1 MLSISY
7 NLVRTRSVHRHSIKF
22 QYSST
27 LNSES
32 FYDDLLS
39 ITFLASKIEFEIEV
53 EVEIEIDVKERSSI
67 EEFSSLKII
76 FSSND
81 IVTDTYST
89 S

>member
-53 EVEIEIDVKERSSI
+53 EVEIDVKERSSI